1 MKNGRPGKRIIIIRH
16 NGGADY
22 AEVLFYILR
31 HYAENA
37 DRARESAG
45 TAAAG
50 KAGDCHKSMRQ
61 RRGTEL

>member
-1 MKNGRPGKRIIIIRH
+1 MKKGRPGKRLIIIRH

-37 DRARESAG
+37 ERVRESAG
-45 TAAAG
+45 SRGGG
-50 KAGDCHKSMRQ
+50 KSG
-61 RRGTEL
+61 